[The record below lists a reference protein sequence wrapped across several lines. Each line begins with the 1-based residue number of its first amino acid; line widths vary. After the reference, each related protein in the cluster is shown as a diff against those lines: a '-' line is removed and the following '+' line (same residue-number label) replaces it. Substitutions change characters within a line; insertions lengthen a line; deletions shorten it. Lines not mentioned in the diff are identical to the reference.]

1 MNDPRE
7 DREKRAEELEKA
19 AAMLLMHAAYSGAA
33 YPTVL
38 RNVEDGYVQPSN
50 PKALEDYL
58 KLSQEYDKEKLQL
71 SRQTLEAVKSGQDWG
86 TAFQDFLKKQADLS
100 LRYAQ
105 RELELDFKLSRE
117 AKADLERALEQL
129 KEEEALEAHPEM
141 AQLVRL
147 IEAFLQRAS
156 E

>member
-1 MNDPRE
+1 MSDPRE

-19 AAMLLMHAAYSGAA
+19 IAMLLTYAAYSGAA
-33 YPTVL
+33 YPTDL
-38 RNVEDGYVQPSN
+38 QNVEDGYVQPSN

-71 SRQTLEAVKSGQDWG
+71 CRQTLEAVKSGQDWA
-86 TAFQDFLKKQADLS
+86 TAFQGFLKKQADLA

-105 RELELDFKLSRE
+105 RELGLDFTLSRE
-117 AKADLERALEQL
+117 AKADLERALKHL
-129 KEEEALEAHPEM
+129 NEEASEHPEM

-147 IEAFLQRAS
+147 IEAFLQKAPD
-156 E
+156 